1 MDTQF
6 YTFTLPL
13 FFIVKS
19 YSLFIL
25 RCNPASK
32 MHYLKYSSFAYIKC
46 LKVRTDKISS
56 AIITEL

>member
-19 YSLFIL
+19 YSLFIH
-25 RCNPASK
+25 RCNPASN
-32 MHYLKYSSFAYIKC
+32 MHYLKYSSFAYKY
-46 LKVRTDKISS
+46 LKVRADKISS